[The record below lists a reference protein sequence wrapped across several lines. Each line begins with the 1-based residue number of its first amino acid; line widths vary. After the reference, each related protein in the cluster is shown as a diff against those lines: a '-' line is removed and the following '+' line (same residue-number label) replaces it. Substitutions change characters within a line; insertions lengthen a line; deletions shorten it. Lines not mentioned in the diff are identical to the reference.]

1 MRDDSVLETK
11 MTKKLGHVDISYFYA
26 PESCASDIT
35 VMDTETNRLKAKLST
50 LNESLDGIEA
60 QLESLLAQTFP
71 ETIVGLETMQQA
83 KLQVVLPYVVYDLV
97 FSAYSIIYNL
107 PNSQNNLWAVYLKAK
122 GIDPKSHPVV
132 AELVNLWVSC
142 GIRIVWLDHRIAY
155 DNILEK

>member
-1 MRDDSVLETK
+1 MREDSVLETK
-11 MTKKLGHVDISYFYA
+11 MTKKLGHVDSISLFCA
-26 PESCASDIT
+26 PESCAS

-60 QLESLLAQTFP
+60 QLESLLAQTLP

-97 FSAYSIIYNL
+97 FSAYSIIYHL
-107 PNSQNNLWAVYLKAK
+107 PNSQNNLWSVYLKAK

-132 AELVNLWVSC
+132 AELVNL
-142 GIRIVWLDHRIAY
+142 
-155 DNILEK
+155 